1 MSPQVHEMD
10 QAENNASEFDVAVV
24 GMSARFPGADDLA
37 AFWSNLRGGVESITL
52 FTPDELRAAGVP
64 ESLVRHADYVPAIG
78 RLRDVE
84 SFDAAFF
91 GYAPREAETLEP
103 AHRIFLECAWEALE
117 DAACDPEQFAGSV
130 GVYAGA
136 GGTHYADR
144 HVRSNPELV
153 SAVGDFHVTL
163 GSAKD
168 FIATRT
174 SYKLDLRG
182 PSLTVQTG
190 CSTSLVA
197 VHLAA
202 QSLLRGECDLALA
215 GGANVIVPQVTGYM
229 YAPGGIS
236 SPDGHC
242 RPFDARSAGT
252 LSGSGVGV
260 VVLKRLAD
268 AIRDGDPVRAVI
280 RGSAINNDGAAKV
293 AFTAPGV
300 EGQSA
305 VIGEALAAADVDAD
319 TIRYVEAHGSG
330 TDLGDT
336 IEIAALTRAYRARTD
351 REAFCAI
358 GSVKSNVGHLDTAA
372 GAAGFIKTVLAVQ
385 HGEIPPTVHFTEP
398 NPRIPFAG
406 SPFFVAAG
414 AARAWPTDALPRR
427 AAVSSFGIGGTNAH
441 VILEEAPAPAPS
453 GPSRP
458 WQLLTLSARTPA
470 ALDAA
475 TDRLADYLAANP
487 EAPLADVAFTL
498 REGRHAFAHR
508 RVLAVHESENVPA
521 ILRAR
526 TPDRVATSAA
536 DAGSRSVVF
545 LFPGVGD
552 HYPNMARGLY
562 ESEPVFRAEVDRCC
576 ALLESHLGMDLREV
590 LFPGNA
596 PSDAPAPAAGI
607 DLRRMLRRDEPEADP
622 ATERINRT
630 EMAQPAVFV
639 VEYALSRLWA
649 SWGIVPDAVIGHSL
663 GEYTAACVAGV
674 LGLEE
679 ALALVADRARMIGEL
694 PGGAML
700 AVPLDPAS
708 VSSYLVNGVGIATS
722 NAPSLTVVSGP
733 DEAVAEVERR
743 LAAAGHT
750 ARRLAATHA
759 FHSTMMEPVADR
771 LAARVGRAR
780 LRPPRIPMI
789 SNVTGTWIADAEA
802 TDPGYWVRHLLG
814 TVRFAEGMEEILGES
829 GRVLLEVGPGQTLST
844 FVRQRPAD
852 GSAPPA
858 TIPSLRYNY
867 DRRPDSAFILEA
879 LGRLWAAGIAPDW
892 KALRGDERRLRLR
905 LPTYPWERQRFWIE
919 AREIVSGLAPDR
931 GRRADATR
939 WTYLPTWSRTSA
951 APAATANQRILV
963 VGDAEG
969 VASALAAAG
978 HDVTVAR
985 PGDRFGGS
993 GNAYTLRPDSRD
1005 DFRSLADRLD
1015 GRAPETIVYVPTAG
1029 GADGGFGTL
1038 LLVAETFGYDPG
1050 RLVVLTV
1057 GAQEVTGDEELNV
1070 AAAALVGACVVIPQ
1084 EYPTLGCRVVDV
1096 PSASFDAKRVAAE
1109 VVSGAEEPLVAY
1121 RGRHRW
1127 TRGFGAVV
1135 APAEAP
1141 MLVREGGAYLLIGN
1155 LAGRNGGI
1163 GAALGA
1169 TPGVRLA
1176 AIDTHPPAA
1185 QAEVLETLQA
1195 RGTELVSVTAD
1206 PTDATA
1212 LAAAVRE
1219 VEEHYGRLDGVIYS
1233 PEIPG
1238 ELAGIAEVKPAEWGA
1253 QMAAVVRGAEALEA
1267 ALGGRDLDFCLIESS
1282 LGPVVGSVARVRTV
1296 AAHAV
1301 IDGFA
1306 TRHNRGAGA
1315 AWTSVGWDRWSG
1327 AGESG
1332 DGRGID
1338 PADVPAAVDA
1348 VLRLAG
1354 EAQIWVSTT
1363 ELTERA
1369 RAAARPAS
1377 EQGSSAAA
1385 THARPNLDT
1394 DYHAPEN
1401 EVEEQIAAMWQELLG
1416 ISRIGIHDDFFGL
1429 GGHSLFATQIIS
1441 RVRDTFQL
1449 ELPLKAIFE
1458 APTIARLAVLIE
1470 DAIMAEIESLSDEE
1484 ALSLAGEG

>member
-1 MSPQVHEMD
+1 MD

-37 AFWSNLRGGVESITL
+37 AFWSNLRGGVESITV

-117 DAACDPEQFAGSV
+117 DAACDPEQFEGTV

-136 GGTHYADR
+136 GGTNYADR

-163 GSAKD
+163 GSSKD

-336 IEIAALTRAYRARTD
+336 IEIAALTRAYRAQTD

-372 GAAGFIKTVLAVQ
+372 GAAGFIKTVLAVE

-406 SPFFVAAG
+406 SPFFVASG
-414 AARAWPTDALPRR
+414 EARPWPTDSLPRR

-441 VILEEAPAPAPS
+441 VVLEEAPAPSPS

-458 WQLLTLSARTPA
+458 WQLLTLSARTPS

-475 TDRLADYLAANP
+475 TERLADYLAANP

-508 RVLAVHESENVPA
+508 RVLAVHESENA
-521 ILRAR
+521 AALLRAR
-526 TPDRVATSAA
+526 TPDRVATGTA

-590 LFPGNA
+590 LFPGDA

-708 VSSYLVNGVGIATS
+708 VTSYLVPGVGIATS
-722 NAPSLTVVSGP
+722 NAPTLTVVSGP

-771 LAARVGRAR
+771 LAARVGRTR

-789 SNVTGTWIADAEA
+789 SNVTGTWITDAEA
-802 TDPGYWVRHLLG
+802 IDPGYWVRHLLG
-814 TVRFAEGMEEILGES
+814 TVRFAEGMEEILRES

-852 GSAPPA
+852 GGPVPP

-879 LGRLWAAGIAPDW
+879 MGRLWTAGITPDW

-919 AREIVSGLAPDR
+919 AR
-931 GRRADATR
+931 
-939 WTYLPTWSRTSA
+939 
-951 APAATANQRILV
+951 
-963 VGDAEG
+963 
-969 VASALAAAG
+969 
-978 HDVTVAR
+978 
-985 PGDRFGGS
+985 
-993 GNAYTLRPDSRD
+993 
-1005 DFRSLADRLD
+1005 
-1015 GRAPETIVYVPTAG
+1015 
-1029 GADGGFGTL
+1029 
-1038 LLVAETFGYDPG
+1038 
-1050 RLVVLTV
+1050 
-1057 GAQEVTGDEELNV
+1057 
-1070 AAAALVGACVVIPQ
+1070 
-1084 EYPTLGCRVVDV
+1084 
-1096 PSASFDAKRVAAE
+1096 
-1109 VVSGAEEPLVAY
+1109 
-1121 RGRHRW
+1121 
-1127 TRGFGAVV
+1127 
-1135 APAEAP
+1135 
-1141 MLVREGGAYLLIGN
+1141 
-1155 LAGRNGGI
+1155 
-1163 GAALGA
+1163 
-1169 TPGVRLA
+1169 
-1176 AIDTHPPAA
+1176 
-1185 QAEVLETLQA
+1185 
-1195 RGTELVSVTAD
+1195 
-1206 PTDATA
+1206 
-1212 LAAAVRE
+1212 
-1219 VEEHYGRLDGVIYS
+1219 
-1233 PEIPG
+1233 
-1238 ELAGIAEVKPAEWGA
+1238 
-1253 QMAAVVRGAEALEA
+1253 
-1267 ALGGRDLDFCLIESS
+1267 
-1282 LGPVVGSVARVRTV
+1282 
-1296 AAHAV
+1296 
-1301 IDGFA
+1301 
-1306 TRHNRGAGA
+1306 
-1315 AWTSVGWDRWSG
+1315 
-1327 AGESG
+1327 
-1332 DGRGID
+1332 
-1338 PADVPAAVDA
+1338 
-1348 VLRLAG
+1348 
-1354 EAQIWVSTT
+1354 
-1363 ELTERA
+1363 
-1369 RAAARPAS
+1369 
-1377 EQGSSAAA
+1377 
-1385 THARPNLDT
+1385 
-1394 DYHAPEN
+1394 
-1401 EVEEQIAAMWQELLG
+1401 
-1416 ISRIGIHDDFFGL
+1416 
-1429 GGHSLFATQIIS
+1429 
-1441 RVRDTFQL
+1441 
-1449 ELPLKAIFE
+1449 
-1458 APTIARLAVLIE
+1458 
-1470 DAIMAEIESLSDEE
+1470 
-1484 ALSLAGEG
+1484 

>member
-1 MSPQVHEMD
+1 MSQQVHEMD

-117 DAACDPEQFAGSV
+117 DAACDPEQFEGSV

-163 GSAKD
+163 GSSKD

-215 GGANVIVPQVTGYM
+215 GGANVIVPQVTGYL

-305 VIGEALAAADVDAD
+305 VIGEALAAADVEAD

-336 IEIAALTRAYRARTD
+336 IEIAALTRAYRAQTD

-414 AARAWPTDALPRR
+414 EARAWPAGSLPRR
-427 AAVSSFGIGGTNAH
+427 AGVSSFGIGGTNAH
-441 VILEEAPAPAPS
+441 VVLEEAPAPAPS

-475 TDRLADYLAANP
+475 TDRLAGYLEANP
-487 EAPLADVAFTL
+487 DAPLADVAFTL

-508 RVLAVHESENVPA
+508 RVLAVHESENA
-521 ILRAR
+521 AALLRAR
-526 TPDRVATSAA
+526 TPDRVATAA
-536 DAGSRSVVF
+536 AEAGSRTVVF

-552 HYPNMARGLY
+552 HYPGMARGLY

-590 LFPGNA
+590 LFPGDA
-596 PSDAPAPAAGI
+596 PSDAPAPSAGI

-708 VSSYLVNGVGIATS
+708 ATSYLVPGVAIATV
-722 NAPSLTVVSGP
+722 NAPALTVLSGP
-733 DEAVAEVERR
+733 DEAVAQVERR

-759 FHSTMMEPVADR
+759 FHSPMMEPVAER
-771 LAARVGRAR
+771 LAARVARAR
-780 LRPPRIPMI
+780 LRPPSIPMI
-789 SNVTGTWIADAEA
+789 SNVTGTWITDAEA

-814 TVRFAEGMEEILGES
+814 TVRFAEGMDEILAES

-844 FVRQRPAD
+844 FARQRPAD
-852 GSAPPA
+852 GGAPPA

-879 LGRLWAAGIAPDW
+879 LGRLWTAGIAPHW

-919 AREIVSGLAPDR
+919 ARELASGSAPDR
-931 GRRADATR
+931 GRRADATE

-951 APAATANQRILV
+951 APAATASQRVLV
-963 VGDAEG
+963 IGDADG
-969 VASALAAAG
+969 VAAALSAAG
-978 HDVTVAR
+978 HDVIVAR

-993 GNAYTLRPDSRD
+993 GKAYTLRADSLD
-1005 DFRSLADRLD
+1005 DFRSLAGRLE
-1015 GRAPETIVYVPTAG
+1015 GRAPETVVYAPSADAV
-1029 GADGGFGTL
+1029 DGGFGTL

-1057 GAQEVTGDEELNV
+1057 GAQEVTGDEELDV
-1070 AAAALVGACVVIPQ
+1070 AAAALVAASVVIPQ

-1127 TRGFGAVV
+1127 TRGFQAVS
-1135 APAEAP
+1135 ATGESP
-1141 MLVREGGAYLLIGN
+1141 VREGGAYLLVGN
-1155 LAGRNGGI
+1155 LAGRNGRI
-1163 GAALGA
+1163 AAALAA

-1176 AIDTHPPAA
+1176 AIDTGPPVADEAVLAA
-1185 QAEVLETLQA
+1185 FGAH
-1195 RGTELVSVTAD
+1195 GTELVAVAAD
-1206 PTDATA
+1206 PADAAA
-1212 LAAAVRE
+1212 LARAVRD
-1219 VEEHYGRLDGVIYS
+1219 VEARYGRLDGVVYS
-1233 PEIPG
+1233 PVVSG

-1253 QMAAVVRGAEALEA
+1253 ELTGVMRGMEALEA
-1267 ALGGRDLDFCLIESS
+1267 ALEGRDLDFCLIESS
-1282 LGPVVGSVARVRTV
+1282 LGPVVGSVARVRTM

-1301 IDGFA
+1301 LDSFA
-1306 TRHNRGAGA
+1306 TRHNRGSDA
-1315 AWTSVGWDRWSG
+1315 AWTSVGWDRWS
-1327 AGESG
+1327 AEGESG
-1332 DGRGID
+1332 ENRGVD
-1338 PADVPAAVDA
+1338 PADVPAAIDA
-1348 VLRLAG
+1348 ILRLAG
-1354 EAQIWVSTT
+1354 EAQLWVSTT

-1369 RAAARPAS
+1369 RAAARPAG
-1377 EQGSSAAA
+1377 EQGSQAAA
-1385 THARPNLDT
+1385 THERPDMDT
-1394 DYHAPEN
+1394 AYHAPEN

-1458 APTIARLAVLIE
+1458 APTIARLAFLIE
-1470 DAIMAEIESLSDEE
+1470 EAILAEIEMLSDDE
-1484 ALSLAGEG
+1484 ALSLAGER